1 MTVIHVRDNLFVINS
16 VMNEAK
22 QIKAEAVD
30 IDVYDVHKCFD
41 SMWLS
46 ESINDLYEAGMRNDK
61 LCLLHIS
68 NKNAKAVIKTSS
80 GNTEKISISDKVM
93 QGRVWGGL
101 MCTSTMD
108 KLCKL
113 VYKDKNLVYKYRG
126 IVEVP
131 PLEMVDDV
139 ITVSKCGTT
148 SVALNQTVNSFIEL
162 KKLQLSKNK
171 CSKIHIGKNVKVCP
185 EHKVHNETMKTS
197 DKEKYLGDFVTQ
209 KANSRDTIKDRIS
222 RGNAVYSG
230 MCALLS
236 DIPLGKR
243 RTEAGIVLRKSWFLN
258 GCLFNSEVWIGYSE
272 QDIHALEVIDHQI
285 LRLITGAQAKSP
297 VEMLYLETAELKV

>member
-46 ESINDLYEAGMRNDK
+46 ESINNLYEAGMRNDK

-131 PLEMVDDV
+131 LW
-139 ITVSKCGTT
+139 
-148 SVALNQTVNSFIEL
+148 
-162 KKLQLSKNK
+162 
-171 CSKIHIGKNVKVCP
+171 
-185 EHKVHNETMKTS
+185 
-197 DKEKYLGDFVTQ
+197 
-209 KANSRDTIKDRIS
+209 R
-222 RGNAVYSG
+222 
-230 MCALLS
+230 
-236 DIPLGKR
+236 
-243 RTEAGIVLRKSWFLN
+243 W
-258 GCLFNSEVWIGYSE
+258 
-272 QDIHALEVIDHQI
+272 
-285 LRLITGAQAKSP
+285 
-297 VEMLYLETAELKV
+297 